1 MNKPFSKRHGFRH
14 IQSAPITV
22 RTDAPSEL
30 RGIIIQLAYQFG
42 FSPRTL
48 RPLVC
53 RALRKRPDS
62 DNWSEYPNIDNEI
75 HSLVDGCEWYRVYDI
90 IEDIAGAM
98 REAPFSFDPEQFESE
113 LNDYFAENGIG
124 WKIAEGRLEVRG
136 DELFEQSLHRA
147 DEELNACG
155 FVTATNEL
163 RESLRD
169 LSRRPE
175 PDVTGAIQ
183 HSMAALECVA
193 RSVCGD
199 EKATLGEILKRHRGV
214 IPRPLDEAVAKLWG
228 FASENAR
235 HVSEGRG
242 PSFAEA
248 ELLVG
253 VVASTVTYLTKK
265 QSA

>member
-1 MNKPFSKRHGFRH
+1 MSKPFSKRHGFRQV
-14 IQSAPITV
+14 QSAPITV
-22 RTDAPSEL
+22 RTDAPLEL
-30 RGIIIQLAYQFG
+30 RGIIIQLAYEFG

-48 RPLVC
+48 RPLIC
-53 RALRKRPDS
+53 RTLRKRPDS
-62 DNWSEYPNIDNEI
+62 DNWSEYPNIDDEI
-75 HSLVDGCEWYRVYDI
+75 HMLADECEWYRVYDI
-90 IEDIAGAM
+90 VEDIANAM
-98 REAPFSFDPEQFESE
+98 HEAPYSYDADQFESE

-124 WKIAEGRLEVRG
+124 WKIAKGKIEVRG
-136 DELFEQSLHRA
+136 EELFERSLRRA
-147 DEELNACG
+147 EEELEASG
-155 FVTATNEL
+155 FTTATSEL

-183 HSMAALECVA
+183 HSMAALECIT
-193 RSVCGD
+193 RSACGD
-199 EKATLGEILKRHRGV
+199 EKATLGEILKRHRDV

-235 HVSEGRG
+235 HVSEGRE

-253 VVASTVTYLTKK
+253 VVAGVVTYLGKK
-265 QSA
+265 QQG